1 MNDQNFRSILWVYD
15 ISAEWALGGPTFGS
29 LAPAHQS
36 WAKPVVMFN
45 EILGLWPMQGSGLDA
60 AMMAVCIYYMQSLH

>member
-1 MNDQNFRSILWVYD
+1 
-15 ISAEWALGGPTFGS
+15 LGGPTFGS